1 MSRNEA
7 PSMILLEY
15 EGVEIDYCP
24 ETGAI
29 WLDAGELE
37 QIGHLA
43 GADPARLAQAIR
55 EGQPKGRGEK
65 RCPRC
70 RKRLERIAV
79 SETLELDR
87 CPRGHGLWFD
97 RGELRALAASV
108 AEGEASASVARFLA
122 SMFQHD
128 LDRPDTGAGK
138 KEISIS
144 KGE

>member
-1 MSRNEA
+1 MSWNEA
-7 PSMILLEY
+7 PPMIVLEY

-37 QIGHLA
+37 QIAHLA
-43 GADPARLAQAIR
+43 GADPARLARAIR

-65 RCPRC
+65 RCLRC
-70 RKRLERIAV
+70 NKRLDRVMV

-97 RGELRALAASV
+97 RGELATLVTSAAK
-108 AEGEASASVARFLA
+108 GEASASVARFFA
-122 SMFQHD
+122 RMFQHD
-128 LDRPDTGAGK
+128 LNLTETDSG
-138 KEISIS
+138 
-144 KGE
+144 

>member
-1 MSRNEA
+1 LFGRVEAEEDFVDEYLVQNGSNSTMSRNEA
-7 PSMILLEY
+7 PSMIVLEF

-43 GADPARLAQAIR
+43 GADPARLARAIR
-55 EGQPKGRGEK
+55 EGRPRGRGDK

-70 RKRLERIAV
+70 GKRLDRVAV

-87 CPRGHGLWFD
+87 CPRGFN
-97 RGELRALAASV
+97 
-108 AEGEASASVARFLA
+108 
-122 SMFQHD
+122 M
-128 LDRPDTGAGK
+128 T
-138 KEISIS
+138 
-144 KGE
+144 